1 MRKLLQTL
9 AKWLAVL
16 GGVVVCSLAVL
27 TTVSVLSRWLMSK
40 PIQGDVELT
49 QFGVAMCVACF
60 LPWCQVKCGN
70 IIVDF
75 FTTKLTARTRSLLD
89 GVGALLLALMLGLL
103 AWRTGV
109 GAISNREAGET
120 TMILGLPMWW
130 SYAGLVP
137 GLTLTALIALEQ
149 AIGYFRNRADGRS
162 A

>member
-16 GGVVVCSLAVL
+16 GGVVVCALALL
-27 TTVSVLSRWLMSK
+27 TTVSVFSRWLMSK

-60 LPWCQVKCGN
+60 LPWCQVKGGN

-75 FTTKLTARTRSLLD
+75 FTTNASRRTRSVLD

-109 GAISNREAGET
+109 GAISNKEAGET

-149 AIGYFRNRADGRS
+149 AVGYFRNRADGRS